1 MSISSSSVTLSEN
14 GGTTINVTMN
24 NLTAS
29 NTVTATPSNS
39 GQIQVSPST
48 RTLTTSG
55 TVSFGITVKKNNG
68 SVTFTS
74 SPNCGSATT
83 TLTVK

>member
-1 MSISSSSVTLSEN
+1 MS
-14 GGTTINVTMN
+14 

-29 NTVTATPSNS
+29 NTITAAPSNS
-39 GQIQVSPST
+39 GQIQVTPSS
-48 RTLTTSG
+48 RTMTASG
-55 TVSFGITVKKNNG
+55 TVSFGITVKKNDG

-83 TLTVK
+83 TLDIN